1 MGQWPVTTDASEP
14 NKHCFEQRENREP
27 IFLSLPCVICYV
39 CSANQGRKEKK
50 KKTALDFPLLC
61 FHFLSLLLFIAF
73 LLYRGVWEQYSSRRK
88 ESEKGNTLYW
98 GGGQRQETE
107 KWTFDFYSSK
117 KLTFLFATSQ
127 RSDAYYCCLFFSYGL
142 SSFPT

>member
-1 MGQWPVTTDASEP
+1 MTGDHRRLGTQQTLFWTAWKQGTPFSFPFLVLSVTCAAQIKGEKKRKRKRP
-14 NKHCFEQRENREP
+14 W
-27 IFLSLPCVICYV
+27 IFLS
-39 CSANQGRKEKK
+39 SAFIF
-50 KKTALDFPLLC
+50 FP
-61 FHFLSLLLFIAF
+61 FFYLSLFSCI
-73 LLYRGVWEQYSSRRK
+73 GEQYSSRRK

-127 RSDAYYCCLFFSYGL
+127 RCDAYYCCLFFSYGL